1 MFLIQQRY
9 KIVQYNL
16 EKPENNNVCFNKHGK
31 ITFEVNILIQ
41 IRKHDCIQ
49 LCTWYCVTQQ
59 WYFSVAHFLMILYS
73 LGYL

>member
-1 MFLIQQRY
+1 MIQQRY

-16 EKPENNNVCFNKHGK
+16 EKPENNIVCFNKHGK

-49 LCTWYCVTQQ
+49 LFTWYCVTQR
-59 WYFSVAHFLMILYS
+59 YLSLAHLLMVLYS
-73 LGYL
+73 LG